1 LWILVTCIAFA
12 SGWLLNLPFQTD
24 STSAGPGFI
33 FFPAGAAS
41 PADFAGDVQA
51 KAETAA
57 TSSAA
62 GAVVSLTSGDIAALG
77 KSLRGS
83 TDPLTKRAAFARLL
97 AGLTR
102 ENALEMRAQIAPLEA
117 SDPMFRDF
125 HFA

>member
-51 KAETAA
+51 KAEAA
-57 TSSAA
+57 AA